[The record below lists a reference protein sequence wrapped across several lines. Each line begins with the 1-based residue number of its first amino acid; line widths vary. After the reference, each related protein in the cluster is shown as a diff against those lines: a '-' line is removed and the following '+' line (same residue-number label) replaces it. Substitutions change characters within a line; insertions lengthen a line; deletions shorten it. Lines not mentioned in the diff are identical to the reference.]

1 MAMEPA
7 AASAPGAVAMEMRCA
22 PLPVVEEDEG
32 CSTPGFEE
40 RFRHRRRGGSRRRG
54 LPFDR
59 SGHYLLVVIGEVGS
73 ELQLDAA
80 RAQIERG
87 E

>member
-1 MAMEPA
+1 MAMEA
-7 AASAPGAVAMEMRCA
+7 AAAAYVAMETRCA

-32 CSTPGFEE
+32 CSAPGSEE
-40 RFRHRRRGGSRRRG
+40 RHRHRRRGGSRRRG

-59 SGHYLLVVIGEVGS
+59 SGFYLLVVIGEVGS
-73 ELQLDAA
+73 EPQLEGA